1 MVAVLESHLSLL
13 EQEANTPSATNAA
26 ERTAFVEDVIAL
38 HLAVFEAMERHLGA
52 DGLTESHRFMVPL
65 YRRWIHSARL
75 MIVTARDLKAAGVTI
90 HLDPLLSAIN
100 RAKPVAEDFDHFV
113 ELNQRLDRGQAGSYR
128 PLAEVVD
135 ELRSRTQQPR

>member
-13 EQEANTPSATNAA
+13 EREAADPSGTNLA
-26 ERTAFVEDVIAL
+26 ERAGFVEDLIVL
-38 HLAVFEAMERHLGA
+38 HLAVFGGMERHLGA
-52 DGLTESHRFMVPL
+52 DGLTEAHRFMVPL
-65 YRRWIHSARL
+65 FRRWVHTARSL
-75 MIVTARDLKAAGVTI
+75 IITARDLRAAGVVI

-113 ELNQRLDRGQAGSYR
+113 ELNQRLDRGHAGSYR

-135 ELRSRTQQPR
+135 ELRSEPQPPR